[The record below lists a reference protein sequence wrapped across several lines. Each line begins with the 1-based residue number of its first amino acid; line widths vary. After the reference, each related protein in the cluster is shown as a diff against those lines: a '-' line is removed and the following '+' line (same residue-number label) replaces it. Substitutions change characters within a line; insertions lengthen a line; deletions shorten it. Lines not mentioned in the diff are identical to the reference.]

1 LGGKEVITAKENLAK
16 AKMSQTPEL
25 KLQIAQMK
33 MKYLKEQIWMLHCI
47 EEAEQRDK
55 NEGETFVY
63 KQISDFQYELVCE
76 IQELQ
81 KEIQELTE
89 TVAEGD
95 PE

>member
-1 LGGKEVITAKENLAK
+1 
-16 AKMSQTPEL
+16 
-25 KLQIAQMK
+25 
-33 MKYLKEQIWMLHCI
+33 
-47 EEAEQRDK
+47 
-55 NEGETFVY
+55 VY